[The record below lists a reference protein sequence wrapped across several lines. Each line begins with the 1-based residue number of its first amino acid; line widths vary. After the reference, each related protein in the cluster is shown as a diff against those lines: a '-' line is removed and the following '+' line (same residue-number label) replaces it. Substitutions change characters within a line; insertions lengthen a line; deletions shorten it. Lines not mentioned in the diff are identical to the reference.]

1 MQVHSPTLATCMY
14 DTGEG
19 VAKDLEQ
26 AVVWYRRS
34 AEQGYAEAQ
43 YNLGVKYANGQ
54 GVEQDTKEAIRWLQK
69 AVKQG
74 DEDARSALGHIYAQ
88 LKDALG
94 VPSSQ
99 NMHQPFGFYFD
110 EDEINLDQLIRDLQ
124 NIVEAE

>member
-1 MQVHSPTLATCMY
+1 MHSPTLA
-14 DTGEG
+14 EG

-26 AVVWYRRS
+26 AAVWTRR
-34 AEQGYAEAQ
+34 AAAQGDAMAQ
-43 YNLGVKYANGQ
+43 CSLGVAYYNSQ
-54 GVEQDTKEAIRWLQK
+54 GVEQDTKEAIRWLQR
-69 AVKQG
+69 ATKQG
-74 DEDARSALGHIYAQ
+74 DEDARSALGQIYAQ
-88 LKDALG
+88 LKDALD